1 MSEII
6 AYPFEKARALLEAEL
21 RAKAQSDTAFRAAL
35 LSDPHAALLDLLGT
49 DPVPS
54 LAIRVLEETAGEVVL
69 VLPRRIEADELPDEL
84 LDYASGGAYKGCKGD
99 GWTQDKLGR
108 IGIDPF

>member
-6 AYPFEKARALLEAEL
+6 SYPFEKARALLEAEL
-21 RAKAQSDTAFRAAL
+21 RSKAQSDAAFRAAL
-35 LSDPHAALLDLLGT
+35 VSDPHAALVDLLGT
-49 DPVPS
+49 DPVPNLS
-54 LAIRVLEETAGEVVL
+54 IRVLEEPAGEIVL

-84 LDYASGGAYKGCKGD
+84 LDIASGGANKGCKAD

-108 IGIDPF
+108 IGYDPF